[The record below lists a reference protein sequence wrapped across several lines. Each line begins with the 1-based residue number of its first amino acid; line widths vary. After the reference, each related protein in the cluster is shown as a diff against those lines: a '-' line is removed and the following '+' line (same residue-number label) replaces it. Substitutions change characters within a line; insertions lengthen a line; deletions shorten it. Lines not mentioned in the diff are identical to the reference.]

1 MAELVDGLWWKI
13 DGIPDSGGTVFLEIC
28 LCQCLLWI
36 CKVSLE
42 RLIQTVC
49 WTVQDWTMSL
59 QTDTFY
65 ACLSVCLPACLS
77 VCLSL
82 HSSIPMYLQFM
93 HLWSYVG
100 IELCR
105 YVEIMI
111 YTYMVRAGSPAPPML
126 PLPSNPRHNKAS
138 LHASH
143 TYDLLT
149 FMPVTQYL

>member
-1 MAELVDGLWWKI
+1 MGSRILGAQSSSRFVCVNVCFGFAKLVSKDWYKLSVGQFRIEQW
-13 DGIPDSGGTVFLEIC
+13 V
-28 LCQCLLWI
+28 
-36 CKVSLE
+36 CKRTRSMHV
-42 RLIQTVC
+42 
-49 WTVQDWTMSL
+49 
-59 QTDTFY
+59 
-65 ACLSVCLPACLS
+65 CLSVCLPACLS